1 MQANNRCGF
10 VGIIGQPNA
19 GKSSLMNALVKEKVS
34 IVTDKPQTT
43 RRRILGIVSLDQE
56 KGSLQNKGQIVFV
69 DAPGVLRS
77 TEGLNAFLAKEAE
90 DVIEQSDVLMAVIA
104 VDTKEK
110 EQAERI
116 IEMVTASKKP
126 WFLVITKVD
135 MSELKRRA
143 EVLRQLVSLH
153 KSCLGVV
160 EFSTLWASG
169 WREDAEQ
176 ARTDILT
183 LALSKLPETPKPL
196 YDVELFTPHTMKE
209 MVTEIVREQVFEVLH
224 HEIPYHTAVRV
235 QKFDESDEKMPKIYA
250 EILVSKESHK
260 PIVVGKGGAII
271 KEIGMR
277 SRKAIEKMM
286 DQKVFL
292 SLEVS
297 VRENWAENVKLMKE
311 LGYVVE

>member
-1 MQANNRCGF
+1 MSQNNQFTCGF

-43 RRRILGIVSLDQE
+43 RRRILGIVSIE
-56 KGSLQNKGQIVFV
+56 KADVKFGGIDAQVVFV
-69 DAPGVLRS
+69 DAPGVLKA

-90 DVIEQSDVLMAVIA
+90 DVIEQSDVLMIVIS

-116 IEMVTASKKP
+116 IAMAVESKKP
-126 WFLVITKVD
+126 WFAVITKVD
-135 MSELKRRA
+135 MSALQRRVQTLKDLCA
-143 EVLRQLVSLH
+143 QH
-153 KSCLGVV
+153 KACMGVI
-160 EFSTLWASG
+160 EFSTT
-169 WREDAEQ
+169 WREDAEM
-176 ARTDILT
+176 ARTEILK
-183 LALSKLPETPKPL
+183 LAMSKLPQSQKPL

-209 MVTEIVREQVFEVLH
+209 MVTEIVREQCFEVLH
-224 HEIPYHTAVRV
+224 HEIPYNIAVRV
-235 QKFDESDEKMPKIYA
+235 QKFDESNPEMPKIYA
-250 EILVSKESHK
+250 EILVSRESHK
-260 PIVVGKGGAII
+260 PIVVGKAGAII
-271 KEIGMR
+271 KDIGMR
-277 SRKAIEKMM
+277 SRKSIEKMM

-297 VRENWAENVKLMKE
+297 VRDNWSENKNIMKE

>member
-1 MQANNRCGF
+1 MPANKCGF

-116 IEMVTASKKP
+116 IEMVTESKKP

-135 MSELKRRA
+135 KTELSRRA
-143 EVLRQLVSLH
+143 EVLKQLVSKH
-153 KSCLGVV
+153 KTCLGVV
-160 EFSTLWASG
+160 EFSTQ

-250 EILVSKESHK
+250 EILVSKEGHK

>member
-1 MQANNRCGF
+1 MHKCGF

-19 GKSSLMNALVKEKVS
+19 GKSSLMNSLVREKVS

-43 RRRILGIVSLDQE
+43 RRRILGIVSIDQE
-56 KGSLQNKGQIVFV
+56 TAQFKDKGQVIFV
-69 DAPGVLRS
+69 DAPGVLKA

-90 DVIEQSDVLMAVIA
+90 DVIEQSDILMAVIS

-110 EQAERI
+110 EQAEKI
-116 IEMVTASKKP
+116 IEMVAASKKP
-126 WFLVITKVD
+126 WFMVITKVD
-135 MSELKRRA
+135 LSEFQRRVQALK
-143 EVLRQLVSLH
+143 ELSQKH
-153 KSCLGVV
+153 KTCFGVV
-160 EFSTLWASG
+160 EFSTT
-169 WREDAEQ
+169 WRNEGDI
-176 ARTDILT
+176 ARNEILS

-196 YDVELFTPHTMKE
+196 YDVELFTPHTVKE
-209 MVTEIVREQVFEVLH
+209 MVTEIVREQCFEVLH
-224 HEIPYHTAVRV
+224 HEIPYNLAVRV
-235 QKFDESDEKMPKIYA
+235 QKYDESNPDMPKIYA

-260 PIVVGKGGAII
+260 PIVVGKGGSII

-277 SRKAIEKMM
+277 SRKGIEKML

-297 VRENWAENVKLMKE
+297 IRENWSENAKLMKE